1 MSDEQP
7 QGELTKPE
15 DDSPV
20 VESSVLAGPDES
32 PIPAEVE
39 RFMGISA
46 QFGPQSSPLAEKIT
60 PEHIEGVIQTQ
71 KLSIEK
77 GFEDNELTRRH
88 MRFGLVAILIFILAM
103 VGVLLGT
110 GNQALVEPV
119 LVALVLVGGAGA
131 GGWGIAKSQQ

>member
-1 MSDEQP
+1 
-7 QGELTKPE
+7 
-15 DDSPV
+15 
-20 VESSVLAGPDES
+20 
-32 PIPAEVE
+32 
-39 RFMGISA
+39 MGMFA
-46 QFGPQSSPLAEKIT
+46 QFGPQSSPLADKIT